1 MNGDWQ
7 ETRWSGGTVT
17 KRWTRATTAQQL
29 EPARRTMKM
38 NAEATRPSL
47 ITVSRFFNLLAF
59 DGRVD
64 LIFLKNSGTI
74 ADDFWMLWN
83 MLGQLDVFSG
93 RNNNVKPAT
102 FLFRGK
108 RDEMYG
114 AAWHAPGR
122 FPTGRPLTGC
132 RNNILTLGKKGKN
145 SRRMCWRFLI
155 YFYLIYSWC
164 GIFFNKI
171 YFQFY
176 FQVPTGGT
184 FP

>member
-7 ETRWSGGTVT
+7 ETRWFGGTVT
-17 KRWTRATTAQQL
+17 KRWTRATTAQQP

-47 ITVSRFFNLLAF
+47 ITVSRFFNLL
-59 DGRVD
+59 
-64 LIFLKNSGTI
+64 
-74 ADDFWMLWN
+74 
-83 MLGQLDVFSG
+83 
-93 RNNNVKPAT
+93 
-102 FLFRGK
+102 
-108 RDEMYG
+108 
-114 AAWHAPGR
+114 
-122 FPTGRPLTGC
+122 PLTDELIWFCWKILEQLRTIFGC
-132 RNNILTLGKKGKN
+132 CGTCWANWSSFLEEITTWSQRHFYSGEKEMKCTALRDTRPGGFRLAVRWRGAEIIFWLWEKKGKN

-155 YFYLIYSWC
+155 YFYLIYSCC